1 MYLLEIPYEIAVRSG
16 WVPLMVLAP
25 MKVGAVLF
33 PFNIVKSLS
42 KSRSSSSRPLLSVS
56 GDPHIVE
63 CALESIHIMIGLLC
77 NLTYANNCVSFSGSG
92 EFGPSQYTLV
102 MKVFLPSI
110 LTDIVVISLSEK
122 SE

>member
-1 MYLLEIPYEIAVRSG
+1 MYLLEIPYEIAVREG

-63 CALESIHIMIGLLC
+63 CALESIQIIMGLLC
-77 NLTYANNCVSFSGSG
+77 SLTYANSCRNFS
-92 EFGPSQYTLV
+92 EIWDLPSQYTLV
-102 MKVFLPSI
+102 MEVFVPSI
-110 LTDIVVISLSEK
+110 LTDIVVMSLSEK
-122 SE
+122 SEW